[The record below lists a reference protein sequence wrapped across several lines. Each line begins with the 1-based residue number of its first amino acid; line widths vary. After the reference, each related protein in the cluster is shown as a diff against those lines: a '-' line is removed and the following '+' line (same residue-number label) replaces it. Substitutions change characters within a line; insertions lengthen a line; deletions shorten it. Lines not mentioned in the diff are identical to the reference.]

1 MENKKINVN
10 ELDFDQIKSN
20 LKTFLQGQNE
30 FSDYDFEGSGMSVLL
45 DVLAYNTHYHSL
57 YTNLAV
63 NEMFLDSAR
72 KRSSVVSLA
81 KMLGYLPRSSR
92 APTAKVNITVSAPTG
107 SPSSLTLSANSAF
120 SSVVDAVTYTFY
132 NTEATTIIPNASGA
146 YIFQNVTLTQGT
158 PLTFTYTV
166 ATGTRFIIPNSDI
179 DISTLTVRVQE
190 TAGSSSY
197 TSYTFANN
205 ITEVGPTTRAF
216 FLKEIDDELFEVYFG
231 DDIVGYKPSTGN
243 IVLFNYFVTD
253 KTAANG
259 ARVFTFD
266 GTGIGGGTVSVN
278 TITAAE
284 GGQDIED
291 IDSIRFNAPRSYSA
305 QNRAV
310 TAEDYKVI
318 LPQLFSNIDSIN
330 VWGGEDNNPPV
341 YGKAFIAIKPLSGE
355 TLSNATKEQIKTTIL
370 KGKNVVSI
378 IPEVVDAQ
386 YLYIVPNTTIY
397 YNPQQTNRSEELLKT
412 LVRDTIINYNDTDLN
427 RFDGMFRF
435 SKLSRLIDASEES
448 ILSNI
453 TTIVLKRSF
462 TPTFNTRTSYVIT
475 VDNPIYTE
483 GVPEGAVTSDAFT
496 IDGSSETF
504 FFEDDGVGAIRLY
517 YFVGAATKRYINANL
532 GTVNYTTGRITLND
546 INITSAT
553 NNEITITIKPSSNDV
568 VSVRS
573 QLALIAEEQI
583 VVNAIVDKVASGETS
598 GGSNYIFTTSRS

>member
-1 MENKKINVN
+1 MENKKISVS

-20 LKTFLQGQNE
+20 LKTFLQGQSE

-81 KMLGYLPRSSR
+81 KMLGYVPRSSR
-92 APTAKVNITVSAPTG
+92 APVATVNITVSSPSG
-107 SPSSLTLSANSAF
+107 SPTSLTLPANSAF

-132 NTEATTIIPNASGA
+132 NTQATTIVPNGSGA
-146 YIFQNVTLTQGT
+146 YIFQNVNLTQGT
-158 PLTFTYTV
+158 PLSYNYTV
-166 ATGTRFIIPNSDI
+166 ADGSRFIIPNSDI
-179 DISTLTVRVQE
+179 DISTLSVRVQE
-190 TAGSSSY
+190 DSGSSAY

-231 DDIVGYKPSTGN
+231 DGLVGYKPSVGN

-266 GTGIGGGTVSVN
+266 GSGIGGGTVSVN
-278 TITAAE
+278 TVIAAQ

-318 LPQLFSNIDSIN
+318 LPQLFSNIDSVN

-355 TLSNATKEQIKTTIL
+355 TLSNATKELIKTTIL

-386 YLYIVPNTTIY
+386 YLYIVANTTIY
-397 YNPQQTNRSEELLKT
+397 YNPQQTNRTEELLKS
-412 LVRDTIINYNDTDLN
+412 LVRDTIVNYNQTDLN

-475 VDNPIYTE
+475 IDNPIYTE
-483 GVPEGAVTSDAFT
+483 GVPENAVISDAFT

-504 FFEDDGVGAIRLY
+504 YFEDDGVGNIRLFY
-517 YFVGAATKRYINANL
+517 LVGAGTKRYTNNNL
-532 GTVNYTTGRITLND
+532 GTVNYITGRITLND

-583 VVNAIVDKVASGETS
+583 VVNAVVDKVASGETS
-598 GGSNYIFTTSRS
+598 GGSNYIFTSSRS

>member
-1 MENKKINVN
+1 MENKKISVS

-20 LKTFLQGQNE
+20 LKTFLEGQSE

-92 APTAKVNITVSAPTG
+92 APTATVNITVSAPTG
-107 SPSSLTLSANSAF
+107 NPSSLTLPANSAF
-120 SSVVDAVTYTFY
+120 SSVVDTVTYTFY
-132 NTEATTIIPNASGA
+132 TTQATTIIPNASGA
-146 YIFQNVTLTQGT
+146 YIFPNVTLTQGT
-158 PLTFTYTV
+158 PLTYTYTV
-166 ATGTRFIIPNSDI
+166 ANGTRFIIPNSDI
-179 DISTLTVRVQE
+179 DISTLSVRVQE
-190 TAGSSSY
+190 IAGSSSY

-231 DDIVGYKPSTGN
+231 DDIVGYKPAAGN
-243 IVLFNYFVTD
+243 IVLLNYFVTD

-278 TITAAE
+278 TVTAAQ

-291 IDSIRFNAPRSYSA
+291 IDSIRFNAPRNYSA
-305 QNRAV
+305 QNREV

-355 TLSNATKEQIKTTIL
+355 TLSNATKELIKTTIL

-386 YLYIVPNTTIY
+386 YLYIVPNVTIY

-462 TPTFNTRTSYVIT
+462 TPTFNTRTSYVISI
-475 VDNPIYTE
+475 DNPIYTE
-483 GVPEGAVTSDAFT
+483 GVPEGSVTSDAFT

-504 FFEDDGVGAIRLY
+504 FFEDDGVGNIRLY
-517 YFVGAATKRYINANL
+517 YFVGAGTKRYINSTL
-532 GTVNYTTGRITLND
+532 GTVNYVTGRITLND

-583 VVNAIVDKVASGETS
+583 VVNAVVDKVASGETS
-598 GGSNYIFTTSRS
+598 GGSNYIFTSSRS

>member
-1 MENKKINVN
+1 MENKKISVS

-81 KMLGYLPRSSR
+81 KMLGYVPRSSR
-92 APTAKVNITVSAPTG
+92 APVATVNITVSAPSG
-107 SPSSLTLSANSAF
+107 SPTSLTLPANSAF
-120 SSVVDAVTYTFY
+120 SSVVDTVTYTFY
-132 NTEATTIIPNASGA
+132 NTQATTIVPNASGA
-146 YIFQNVTLTQGT
+146 YIFQNVNLTQGT
-158 PLTFTYTV
+158 PLSYNYTV
-166 ATGTRFIIPNSDI
+166 AAGTRFVIPNADI
-179 DISTLTVRVQE
+179 DISTLSVRVQE
-190 TAGSSSY
+190 DSGSSAY

-231 DDIVGYKPSTGN
+231 DGLVGYKPSVGN

-266 GTGIGGGTVSVN
+266 GSGIGGGTVSVN
-278 TITAAE
+278 TVIAAQ

-318 LPQLFSNIDSIN
+318 LPQLFSNIDSVN

-355 TLSNATKEQIKTTIL
+355 TLSNVTKELIKTTIL

-397 YNPQQTNRSEELLKT
+397 YNPQQTNRTEELLKS
-412 LVRDTIINYNDTDLN
+412 LVRDTIVNYNQTDLN

-435 SKLSRLIDASEES
+435 SKMSRLIDASEES

-462 TPTFNTRTSYVIT
+462 TPTFNTRTSYVISI
-475 VDNPIYTE
+475 DNPIYTE
-483 GVPEGAVTSDAFT
+483 GVPEGAVTSDSFT
-496 IDGSSETF
+496 IDGSSENF
-504 FFEDDGVGAIRLY
+504 FFEDDGVGNIRLY
-517 YFVGAATKRYINANL
+517 YLVGAGTKRYTNTTL
-532 GTVNYTTGRITLND
+532 GAVNYVTGRITLND

-553 NNEITITIKPSSNDV
+553 NNEITITIKPESNDV

-573 QLALIAEEQI
+573 QLALIAEDQI
-583 VVNAIVDKVASGETS
+583 TVNAVVDKVASGETS
-598 GGSNYIFTTSRS
+598 GGSNYIFTSSRS